1 MQDIEQLEKIIHQVG
16 PEKIWR
22 PVYTPDNRLLTKGVG
37 WSYDGLP
44 DDLIDFNF
52 TGKSVVDIGCNFG
65 HFTFLIKKHGAAHV
79 TGIDKDALMIQG
91 CNVLKRLFQYDGVS
105 FLAADVIN
113 NCDIGKFDVG
123 MLIDVIGKSIIKK
136 GLLKGFLRV
145 LQQVSKK
152 EIILTVKP
160 VYQMSKHFNN
170 DYKNLEKEYS
180 DQYIRNGNFYAIDFI
195 HDRLC
200 VKWQMKSL
208 LPDGKKPYGKE
219 TYHFIKK
226 KSAH

>member
-1 MQDIEQLEKIIHQVG
+1 MQKIEQLEQIIRKVG

-22 PVYTPDNRLLTKGVG
+22 PVYTPDNQLLTKGVG

-44 DDLIDFNF
+44 SDLKDFNF

-79 TGIDKDALMIQG
+79 TGIDKDELMIQG

-113 NCDIGKFDVG
+113 HCDIGRFDVG

-145 LQQVSKK
+145 LDQVSKK

-160 VYQMSKHFNN
+160 VYQMEKHFNN
-170 DYKNLEKEYS
+170 DYDNLEKEYS
-180 DQYIRNGNFYAIDFI
+180 DKYIRNGNFYTIDFI
-195 HDRLC
+195 CDRLNER
-200 VKWQMKSL
+200 WQMKSL
-208 LPDGKKPYGKE
+208 LPDGKQPYGKE
-219 TYHFIKK
+219 TYHFTIKD
-226 KSAH
+226 